1 MRKLRILVLV
11 MLLVM
16 LVGTV
21 AADERQVDFDQQTDF
36 SQYKTFMI
44 GAGRIT
50 TNKPELKTPIV
61 KERMESAIRSQ
72 LQQKGLREV
81 SSQPDL
87 IVNYSLGAAN
97 RAEAQTWI
105 GPRGRRRFAGVNRFT
120 EGTLIIDLRDRPGRQ
135 LVWRGIYRDD
145 ESDAAKVSRKLPDDI
160 RKLFDKYPK
169 K

>member
-1 MRKLRILVLV
+1 MRKLRIL
-11 MLLVM
+11 LLM
-16 LVGTV
+16 ALLLGTL

-44 GAGRIT
+44 GAARIT

-61 KERMESAIRSQ
+61 KERVESAIRSQ

-97 RAEAQTWI
+97 KAEAQTWV
-105 GPRGRRRFAGVNRFT
+105 GPRGRRRFTGVNRFT

-145 ESDAAKVSRKLPDDI
+145 ERDAAKVSHKLPDDI